1 MRIFTFLK
9 KLITIINRKILSLD
23 LSNFP
28 KNKNNKMTTDRLYS
42 VSELL
47 PNAFSIVNETQGH
60 YWHER
65 HSIDDVELYR
75 KAIAAILS
83 IQVDRFSAKN
93 TIESGCFFSKAVLED
108 LVHLKANTLF
118 SGKTNVVS
126 YIKLITTQIPL
137 ELDVV
142 NKRQLEAYNWITYAF
157 SDDLSTAQVKQL
169 DLNTIL
175 DFLTDKTCSS
185 MLNYGIIAHWLGD
198 FYNMARSLA
207 AIPQAGDELFQ
218 LSIAIGKQALR
229 FGNIEESFW
238 CWMNT
243 ACWGANYD
251 HPKTEELVKII
262 EVMIFNKE
270 IPSSYKANLV
280 YGLTNV
286 TSRFSTKPDFE
297 WAKLA
302 LEGYQEHM
310 KGHQKLAALICISK
324 EALPKS
330 LDEYHQQVILEI
342 VEYINGDDLT
352 GLSKIEQLRLA
363 DRLSEM
369 LMPYVGTCIEY
380 GKSGLA
386 ISTLLK
392 WYSVNS
398 EMGIS
403 PEKSLIFYPSDRD
416 KFLVGSG
423 RFNLVLS
430 RDLIPLYKKLTSET
444 NEFLGIASSINTIA
458 DFEITTHEADRFG
471 VPSEDKSEEVEI
483 LLKEFFHC
491 EEIKELIV
499 NDKLD
504 ISSMLCL
511 PSNHHSLQYISS
523 KYIDETWPLSSC
535 LENPKPDAD
544 IKKVCLWCGA
554 GSFTETMESNVL
566 IDTFASAG
574 IQVDYFPSEE
584 TTKEAFIQIYQSDD
598 YDVIWIMSHG
608 EFDHWNPGQLA
619 IEIGAGE
626 EITLEEALSLEQPKS
641 ESRRLLMLNVCDGAT
656 HTNLD
661 GLSKL
666 GFAPA
671 LTSNQQ
677 CTISHLWPVNPY
689 VAATFGAIYAEKLSK
704 SKDFFYA
711 FKETLK
717 IIREPTEDV
726 TSYLRDNVS
735 NSLDIQ
741 DRLNNNGINL
751 ELMIHSGSSAFFE

>member
-1 MRIFTFLK
+1 MILKYQLFLTQK
-9 KLITIINRKILSLD
+9 EEQL
-23 LSNFP
+23 
-28 KNKNNKMTTDRLYS
+28 MTTDIRYS
-42 VSELL
+42 VRELL
-47 PNAFSIVNETQGH
+47 PTAFSILDEPKDPL
-60 YWHER
+60 WHE
-65 HSIDDVELYR
+65 SYLLNEVVLYR
-75 KAIAAILS
+75 RAIASIIS
-83 IQVDRFSAKN
+83 IQEDSFSAID
-93 TIESGCFFSKAVLED
+93 TIEAGYIFSRAVLDD
-108 LVHLKANTLF
+108 LVSLNANVIF
-118 SGKTNVVS
+118 SDKIYVLS
-126 YIKLITTQIPL
+126 YIKFVTTQIPL
-137 ELDVV
+137 QLNVA
-142 NKRQLEAYNWITYAF
+142 NKRQLEAYNWVTYAF
-157 SDDLSTAQVKQL
+157 SGDLSATQTKEL

-175 DFLTDKTCSS
+175 DFLTDKMCYS
-185 MLNYGIIAHWLGD
+185 MHDYGVIAQWLGD

-207 AIPQAGDELFQ
+207 AIPQAGNELFQ
-218 LSIAIGKQALR
+218 LSIDVGMQALK
-229 FGNIEESFW
+229 FGSVEESFW

-251 HPKTEELVKII
+251 HPKTEGLVKII
-262 EVMIFNKE
+262 EVMIFDKN
-270 IPSSYKANLV
+270 IPSSYKVNLV

-286 TSRFSTKPDFE
+286 TSRFSTKSDFE

-302 LEGYQEHM
+302 LEGYQEHLQ
-310 KGHQKLAALICISK
+310 GHQKLAALLCISR
-324 EALPKS
+324 EGLPES
-330 LDEYHQQVILEI
+330 LDIYHQQVILEI
-342 VEYINGDDLT
+342 ADYIEGNDLT
-352 GLSKIEQLRLA
+352 GLSKIEQLRLG

-380 GKSGLA
+380 SKSRLA
-386 ISTLLK
+386 IKTLLS

-398 EMGIS
+398 EIGIS
-403 PEKSLIFYPSDRD
+403 PETSLIFYPSDKD
-416 KFLVGSG
+416 KFSVGSG
-423 RFNLVLS
+423 GWNFVLS

-458 DFEITTHEADRFG
+458 DFEITTHEVDRFG

-483 LLKEFFHC
+483 LLKDFFHC

-504 ISSMLCL
+504 IRSMLCL

-523 KYIDETWPLSSC
+523 KYIGKTWPLSSS
-535 LENPKPDAD
+535 LEKPKPDAD

-566 IDTFASAG
+566 IEIFASVG
-574 IQVDYFPSEE
+574 IHVDYFSSEH
-584 TTKEAFIQIYQSDD
+584 TTKEAFAQIYESDD
-598 YDVIWIMSHG
+598 YDVIWLMSHG
-608 EFDHWNPGQLA
+608 KFDHWNPGQLS

-626 EITLEEALSLEQPKS
+626 GITLEEALSLEKPKS

-704 SKDFFYA
+704 GNDFFEA
-711 FKETLK
+711 FTETL
-717 IIREPTEDV
+717 IVIREPTGKVID
-726 TSYLRDNVS
+726 YLRDDVINS
-735 NSLDIQ
+735 NEIQ
-741 DRLNNNGINL
+741 ERLNNNSINL